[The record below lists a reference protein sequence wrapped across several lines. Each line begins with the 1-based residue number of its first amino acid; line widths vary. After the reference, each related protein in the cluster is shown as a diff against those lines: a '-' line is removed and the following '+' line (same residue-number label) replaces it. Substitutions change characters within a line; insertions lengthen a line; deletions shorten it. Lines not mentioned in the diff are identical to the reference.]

1 MMFSRSYT
9 QVTKDSDGCQIGNKE
24 DEPCDCPNLPGVF
37 RLWFWEKE
45 ARQGSRACPSQG
57 DEAGHLRKLHFL
69 EPGEIPFGIFS

>member
-9 QVTKDSDGCQIGNKE
+9 QVTKDSDGCQIGDKE

-37 RLWFWEKE
+37 SLWFWEKE